1 MHQFGYNHV
10 MYLVEAAR
18 WTVALSMIAFAG
30 GSVLG
35 FFFALARVQ
44 PGSGLVRRI
53 ALVIMR
59 LFQATPLL
67 MQLFIFYFGLSI
79 IGFELSAWTS
89 ASIALIVY
97 TGTFLGEI
105 WQGCINA
112 VPNGQSDAGK
122 ALALRYSQRMSRII
136 LPQAFRIA
144 LAPTVGFLVQ
154 VIKSTSLAS
163 IVGFAELIRA
173 SQMVNNVTLRP
184 LLVYTIVMLI
194 YFVLC
199 WPLSLCSRYLE
210 RRLAAKGRTGGAP
223 LNTKLQAV
231 AA

>member
-1 MHQFGYNHV
+1 MHQFGINHV
-10 MYLVEAAR
+10 IYLVEAAR
-18 WTVALSMIAFAG
+18 WTIALSLVAFAG
-30 GSVLG
+30 GTLLG
-35 FFFALARVQ
+35 FIFALARVQ
-44 PGSGLVRRI
+44 PASKLARGG
-53 ALVIMR
+53 ALTVMR

-79 IGFELSAWTS
+79 LGLELSAWTS
-89 ASIALIVY
+89 ASVALIFY
-97 TGTFLGEI
+97 TGAFLGEI
-105 WQGCINA
+105 WQGCIRA
-112 VPNGQSDAGK
+112 VPKGQSDAAK
-122 ALALRYSQRMSRII
+122 ALALSYSQSMSRII
-136 LPQAFRIA
+136 LPQAVRIA

-184 LLVYTIVMLI
+184 LLVYSIVMLI

-199 WPLSLCSRYLE
+199 WPLSLWSRHLE
-210 RRLAAKGRTGGAP
+210 RRLAAKGRTGDAAVNP
-223 LNTKLQAV
+223 NLQAV

>member
-1 MHQFGYNHV
+1 MHQFSYTHV
-10 MYLVEAAR
+10 IYLIEAAR

-35 FFFALARVQ
+35 FFFAIARVQ
-44 PGSGLVRRI
+44 PASNFVRRVT
-53 ALVIMR
+53 LVIMR

-79 IGFELSAWTS
+79 VGLELSAWTS

-112 VPNGQSDAGK
+112 VPQGQNDAGK
-122 ALALRYSQRMSRII
+122 ALALRYPQRMSRII
-136 LPQAFRIA
+136 LPQASRIA

-184 LLVYTIVMLI
+184 LLVYSIVMLI
-194 YFVLC
+194 YFALC
-199 WPLSLCSRYLE
+199 WPLSLWSRHLE
-210 RRLAAKGRTGGAP
+210 RRMSAKGRTGSAIIDP
-223 LNTKLQAV
+223 KLQVV

>member
-10 MYLVEAAR
+10 IYLVEAAR
-18 WTVALSMIAFAG
+18 WTVALSLIAFAG
-30 GSVLG
+30 GSLLG
-35 FFFALARVQ
+35 FLLALARVQ

-53 ALVIMR
+53 ALVVMR

-67 MQLFIFYFGLSI
+67 MQMFLFYFGLSI
-79 IGFELSAWTS
+79 MGLELSAWTS
-89 ASIALIVY
+89 ASIALIAY

-112 VPNGQSDAGK
+112 VPIGQSDAGK
-122 ALALRYSQRMSRII
+122 ALALTYSQRMSRII
-136 LPQAFRIA
+136 LPQALRIA

-184 LLVYTIVMLI
+184 LLVYSIVMLI

-199 WPLSLCSRYLE
+199 WPLSLLSRRLE
-210 RRLAAKGRTGGAP
+210 RRLAAKGRTGDAP
-223 LNTKLQAV
+223 ARPKLQAV

>member
-1 MHQFGYNHV
+1 MHQFGTNHV
-10 MYLVEAAR
+10 IYLVEAAR
-18 WTVALSMIAFAG
+18 WTIALSLVAFVG

-35 FFFALARVQ
+35 FILALARVQ
-44 PGSGLVRRI
+44 PASKLIRAS
-53 ALVIMR
+53 ALVLMR

-79 IGFELSAWTS
+79 IGLELSAWTS
-89 ASIALIVY
+89 ASIALIIY
-97 TGTFLGEI
+97 TGAFLGEI

-112 VPNGQSDAGK
+112 VPKGQSDAAK
-122 ALALRYSQRMSRII
+122 ALALTYSQRMSRVV
-136 LPQAFRIA
+136 LPQAVRIA

-184 LLVYTIVMLI
+184 LLVYSIVMLI

-199 WPLSLCSRYLE
+199 WPLSLLSRHLE
-210 RRLAAKGRTGGAP
+210 RRLSAKGRTADVR
-223 LNTKLQAV
+223 LNPNLQAV